1 MTDANAYGA
10 AIVIADLAAL
20 TRLARWYFVPRRGQ
34 HRRGGRS

>member
-10 AIVIADLAAL
+10 ALIAVDLAGF
-20 TRLARWYFVPRRGQ
+20 TFLARWYFVPRRGQ